1 MANST
6 DGQSPNITQDEF
18 SHVPSETSASGGISA
33 NYGRYIS
40 NVRTSSNTVT
50 SGNARAGPS
59 VNYGSY
65 LNRSLAPRGDQHATR
80 IAIEQRRPQMFPR
93 LSKADVERTRRFGTR
108 ESWRAGETMFRAGEP
123 GQGIRVILRG
133 NVLLT
138 RRDGLGQSQFLAEL
152 GEGQFLGET
161 AQLTGKPYLVD
172 GYAVKDVY
180 AILISPTQVRALLVE
195 EAQLGE
201 IIMRALILRRAELV
215 QEGSGPVLIG
225 QATDIKTLALEGFFR
240 RVNHPYRL
248 VDTESDAETVTV
260 ISKLPDW
267 REATPIVVLADGTIL
282 RRPDEASLAH
292 RLGLLPELNSTN
304 IYDVAIV
311 GAGPA
316 GLAAAVYA
324 ASEGLSVIVFDSHG
338 AVRCGNV
345 DPV

>member
-1 MANST
+1 
-6 DGQSPNITQDEF
+6 
-18 SHVPSETSASGGISA
+18 
-33 NYGRYIS
+33 
-40 NVRTSSNTVT
+40 
-50 SGNARAGPS
+50 
-59 VNYGSY
+59 
-65 LNRSLAPRGDQHATR
+65 
-80 IAIEQRRPQMFPR
+80 
-93 LSKADVERTRRFGTR
+93 
-108 ESWRAGETMFRAGEP
+108 MFRAGEP